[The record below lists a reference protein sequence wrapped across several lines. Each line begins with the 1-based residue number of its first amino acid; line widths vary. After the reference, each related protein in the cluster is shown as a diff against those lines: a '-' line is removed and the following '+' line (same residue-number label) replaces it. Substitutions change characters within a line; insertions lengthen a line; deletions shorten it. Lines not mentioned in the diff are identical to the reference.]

1 MLFLGSQYSGGM
13 IIAALN
19 NSVNVSSFPES
30 ISSYKEVCCFQHSRI
45 RIVAADEEV
54 VAVHGE

>member
-1 MLFLGSQYSGGM
+1 M

-30 ISSYKEVCCFQHSRI
+30 LSSYKEVCCFQHSRI
-45 RIVAADEEV
+45 QTVAADEEI
-54 VAVHGE
+54 VAIHGE